1 MSRSGALYVISA
13 IEGAAAGGGA
23 GASARRTADHRVLAA
38 GRPGGSMLSRARRML
53 AAVHR
58 GTGGARGGAG
68 RGRPRLGA
76 AGQAD

>member
-13 IEGAAAGGGA
+13 IEQAAAGGGP
-23 GASARRTADHRVLAA
+23 GVPARHTADHQVLAA
-38 GRPGGSMLSRARRML
+38 GRPGGNMLSRARRIL

-58 GTGGARGGAG
+58 GTGGAHGGAG

-76 AGQAD
+76 AAEAD